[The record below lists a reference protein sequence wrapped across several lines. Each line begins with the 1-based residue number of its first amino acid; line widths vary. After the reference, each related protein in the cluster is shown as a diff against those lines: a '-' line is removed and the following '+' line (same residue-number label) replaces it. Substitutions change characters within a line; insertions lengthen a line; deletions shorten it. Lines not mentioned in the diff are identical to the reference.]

1 MSTRGLKSSPCSV
14 FLHKSGRYPAVTD
27 PVDGVVLRLE
37 HVIEAVFDQLL
48 EGGDYRL
55 LLALSNTA
63 PRAVSKAL
71 PFCATPG
78 GSSSTL

>member
-1 MSTRGLKSSPCSV
+1 MSTRGLKSSPGSV

-48 EGGDYRL
+48 
-55 LLALSNTA
+55 
-63 PRAVSKAL
+63 
-71 PFCATPG
+71 
-78 GSSSTL
+78 